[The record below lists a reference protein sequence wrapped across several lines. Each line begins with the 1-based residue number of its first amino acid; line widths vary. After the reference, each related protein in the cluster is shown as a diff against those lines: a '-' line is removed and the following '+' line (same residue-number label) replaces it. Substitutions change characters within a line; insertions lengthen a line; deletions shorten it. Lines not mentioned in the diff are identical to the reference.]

1 MRHDRRSLRGGGT
14 TPLKVWNA
22 SILQTQFLVNSQVVR
37 FLRKKNEMPFCDEA
51 DLSGLGIRSDSLYAT
66 RTRANRNSRAQ
77 TERHMESPRPTRPKR
92 THGSPVL
99 RAPQSRRSSGYR
111 GSCDVPPIV
120 PALPSSCQQGG
131 RD

>member
-14 TPLKVWNA
+14 APLKVWNA

-51 DLSGLGIRSDSLYAT
+51 DLSGLGIRSATFGRDANARFLY
-66 RTRANRNSRAQ
+66 SRAQ

-111 GSCDVPPIV
+111 GSCDVLPIV

>member
-51 DLSGLGIRSDSLYAT
+51 DLSGLGIRNNFQNTT
-66 RTRANRNSRAQ
+66 RTRANCKSRA
-77 TERHMESPRPTRPKR
+77 
-92 THGSPVL
+92 L
-99 RAPQSRRSSGYR
+99 
-111 GSCDVPPIV
+111 
-120 PALPSSCQQGG
+120 
-131 RD
+131 